1 MYNCGEKYTGATRYV
16 IELRNFSYLTYL
28 LRLKRKRKV
37 IIERER
43 DDLLLFDLAIL
54 TRETREIH
62 KSAIVVIN
70 SIIFPRRKQIRETR
84 SFQPSSLPRK

>member
-1 MYNCGEKYTGATRYV
+1 M
-16 IELRNFSYLTYL
+16 
-28 LRLKRKRKV
+28 

-70 SIIFPRRKQIRETR
+70 FIIFPRRKRIRETNALVPTE
-84 SFQPSSLPRK
+84 FPSSQIIFLRRRSPI